1 MSESEFVPGAV
12 PLGGG
17 RCRFT
22 VWAPAFERAAVRL
35 GERLVPLARDPRG
48 VFAGD
53 VDGVRPGDLY
63 RIRLGDTADRPDPAS
78 RHQPEGT
85 HGPSRVVDPAFAW
98 TDGAWT
104 GLPLERLVI
113 YEIHVG
119 AFTPEGTFDAAIG
132 RLDALAELGVTAV
145 EVMPVS
151 QYPGDRGWGYDGTF
165 PYAAQ
170 NSYGGP
176 EAMKRFVDAAHARG
190 LAVLLDVVYNHFGPD
205 GNYLWGTGPAFTD
218 RYHTPWG
225 AAINVDGPGSDETRE
240 WLIQSALMWVKEFHV
255 DGLRLDAVDTIIDV
269 SARPFLAELAERVK
283 GANPRA
289 LVIAESDRNDPKLI
303 RSYGLDAVWNDDFH
317 HALRTLLTDERD
329 GYYVDFGKPEQ
340 LARAFAEGFVY
351 QGERSTFRERRQGVS
366 SKGLEPS
373 RFVVFAQNHDQVG
386 NRMSG
391 DRLTSKLSVEEL
403 KLAAAA
409 VLLSPNIPLLFM
421 GEEYG
426 ETAPFPYFV
435 SHTDPGL
442 IEAVRKGR
450 REDHRR
456 FHWPGEAPDPQAEA
470 TFRAAKLDP
479 SRGNPELRAW
489 YRALLALRREPPF
502 SILSRESVRA
512 RAQGSTVVV
521 ERTTPGARA
530 LLVLRFGDDPAPP
543 PPPGRWTLAL
553 DSPLAKVYRA

>member
-1 MSESEFVPGAV
+1 MSAAFVPGAV
-12 PLGGG
+12 PLGDG

-22 VWAPAFERAAVRL
+22 VWAPAFDTAAVRV
-35 GERLVPLARDPRG
+35 GGRLAPLARDARG
-48 VFAGD
+48 VFTAE
-53 VDGVRPGDLY
+53 VDGVRAGALY
-63 RIRLGDTADRPDPAS
+63 KIRLGDTDDRPDPAS
-78 RHQPEGT
+78 RHQPEGP
-85 HGPSRVVDPAFAW
+85 HGPSKVVDPAHPW
-98 TDGAWT
+98 TDAAWT
-104 GLPLERLVI
+104 GVPLERLVF

-119 AFTPEGTFDAAIG
+119 TFTPEGTFDAAIG

-151 QYPGDRGWGYDGTF
+151 QFPGARGWGYDGTF
-165 PYAAQ
+165 PFAVQ
-170 NSYGGP
+170 DSYGGP
-176 EAMKRFVDAAHARG
+176 AAMKRFVDACHARG
-190 LAVLLDVVYNHFGPD
+190 LAVALDVVYNHFGPD

-240 WLIQSALMWVKEFHV
+240 FLIQSALMWAREFHV
-255 DGLRLDAVDTIIDV
+255 DALRLDAVDTIIDV

-283 GANPRA
+283 GAGRRVH
-289 LVIAESDRNDPKLI
+289 VIAESDRNDPKLV
-303 RSYGLDAVWNDDFH
+303 RDYGLDAIWNDDFH

-329 GYYVDFGKPEQ
+329 GYYADFGAPEQ

-366 SKGLEPS
+366 SKDLEPS

-391 DRLTSKLSVEEL
+391 DRLGAKISVDRL

-409 VLLSPNIPLLFM
+409 VILSPNLPLLFM

-442 IEAVRKGR
+442 IEAVRQGR
-450 REDHRR
+450 RADHVR
-456 FHWPGEAPDPQAEA
+456 FHWPGEPPDPQAEA
-470 TFRAAKLDP
+470 TFRSAVLHP
-479 SRGNPELRAW
+479 ERGNPELRAW
-489 YRALLALRREPPF
+489 YKALLALRREPPF
-502 SILSRESVRA
+502 STLRRESVSAAA
-512 RAQGSTVVV
+512 RGRTVVV
-521 ERTTPGARA
+521 ERTTPEARA
-530 LLVLRFGDDPAPP
+530 VLHLHFGDPVEVPL
-543 PPPGRWTLAL
+543 PPGRWTLAL
-553 DSPLAKVYRA
+553 DSPLAKIYRA